1 MTHLR
6 EHWEGVS
13 LAGNYTLEQ
22 SLGGDDDA
30 AFFQTSPDT
39 DGHRAVVKLVP
50 EAAVAGA
57 PPLDLWHRIRQL
69 RHPNLVDL
77 LAFGRADHEGQIVF
91 YAVFESPDETLAS
104 ALRRS
109 PLDPQEARE
118 VLDSV
123 LDALRYLHAQ
133 GLVVGVLDAD
143 HILAIGDRIKLS
155 TAALRYADTSS
166 AYREDVRLLGRLWQ
180 QHLMTAS
187 PKSASLAAHAADPN
201 PQTRWTLAEISAAL
215 GPAPPP
221 PRVASPAPEPPPPA
235 PPVVAPPA
243 LVPPVSAPP
252 ISTRSS
258 PAPPVRVNLAEAGDS
273 MPGVRP
279 DVRNDAPPRL
289 PSQRPTSERAAG
301 YHFPKWI
308 FVAAAGLLLLIL
320 GLLRPRPA
328 GVATKPV
335 IVSKAVPASDSAPVP
350 PAGSP
355 PPAAAVPTATAPVAV
370 PKPSPTTGKEM
381 WRVIA
386 FTYRTRVA
394 AEKKVQQLNQ
404 YHAGLNATVFSPK
417 ERSGYYLVSLGGRM
431 THEAAVRLQRS
442 ARGKGLPR
450 DLFVQNYSQ

>member
-22 SLGGDDDA
+22 SLGGDEHA
-30 AFFQTSPDT
+30 EFFQTLPDP
-39 DGHRAVVKLVP
+39 DGHRAIVKLMP
-50 EAAVAGA
+50 EAMVEGA
-57 PPLDLWHRIRQL
+57 PPLDFWHRIRQL

-77 LAFGRADHEGQIVF
+77 LAFGRADHQGQIVF

-104 ALRRS
+104 ALSRS
-109 PLDPQEARE
+109 PLDPRESRE

-133 GLVVGVLDAD
+133 GLVIGVLDAD
-143 HILAIGDRIKLS
+143 HVLAVGDRIKLS

-180 QHLMTAS
+180 QHLMNAS
-187 PKSASLAAHAADPN
+187 PKSATLAAHAADPN

-215 GPAPPP
+215 GQPIPAEPPP
-221 PRVASPAPEPPPPA
+221 PPLRVASPAPEPPAPA
-235 PPVVAPPA
+235 PI
-243 LVPPVSAPP
+243 VPAPP
-252 ISTRSS
+252 IST
-258 PAPPVRVNLAEAGDS
+258 PPVAVTPAAAAPEIA
-273 MPGVRP
+273 RP
-279 DVRNDAPPRL
+279 AIARNDMPTRPQ
-289 PSQRPTSERAAG
+289 PQRPTSERAVT
-301 YHFPKWI
+301 YRFPKWV
-308 FVAAAGLLLLIL
+308 FVAAAGVLLLIL

-328 GVATKPV
+328 GVATRPSV
-335 IVSKAVPASDSAPVP
+335 ASTELPAVAPAPPPPKAA
-350 PAGSP
+350 
-355 PPAAAVPTATAPVAV
+355 PPAASVPSVVVPAV
-370 PKPSPTTGKEM
+370 PKPAAAAGKEM

-394 AEKKVQQLNQ
+394 AEKKVEQLNQ
-404 YHAGLNATVFSPK
+404 YHPGLNATVFSPK
-417 ERSGYYLVSLGGRM
+417 GRSGYYLVSLGGRM
-431 THEAAVRLQRS
+431 THEAALRVQRS

>member
-22 SLGGDDDA
+22 SLGGDDRA
-30 AFFQTSPDT
+30 AYFQTAPDT

-50 EAAVAGA
+50 EAAVEDA

-91 YAVFESPDETLAS
+91 YAAFESPDETLAA
-104 ALRRS
+104 ALSRS
-109 PLDPQEARE
+109 PLDPRESRE

-133 GLVVGVLDAD
+133 GLVIGVLDAD
-143 HILAIGDRIKLS
+143 HVVAVGDRIKLS

-180 QHLMTAS
+180 QHLMNAS

-215 GPAPPP
+215 GVSPPAAPPP
-221 PRVASPAPEPPPPA
+221 PPLRVASPAPEPPPPA
-235 PPVVAPPA
+235 SLAPTPAAIVPPVLAPVAVPVPISAPPA
-243 LVPPVSAPP
+243 AAAPL
-252 ISTRSS
+252 R
-258 PAPPVRVNLAEAGDS
+258 A
-273 MPGVRP
+273 
-279 DVRNDAPPRL
+279 RNDIPTRP
-289 PSQRPTSERAAG
+289 PSQRPTSERAPA
-301 YHFPKWI
+301 HRFPKWI
-308 FVAAAGLLLLIL
+308 FVAAAGVLLLIL

-328 GVATKPV
+328 GVATQPV
-335 IVSKAVPASDSAPVP
+335 IASRPDPAPTPPTGAVPEVAPTK
-350 PAGSP
+350 
-355 PPAAAVPTATAPVAV
+355 AAAPPTV
-370 PKPSPTTGKEM
+370 PKPSPTAGKEM

-404 YHAGLNATVFSPK
+404 YHPGLNATVFSPK
-417 ERSGYYLVSLGGRM
+417 DRGGYYLVSLGGRM
-431 THEAAVRLQRS
+431 THEAALRVQRS

>member
-13 LAGNYTLEQ
+13 LAGNYTLEE
-22 SLGGDDDA
+22 SLGGDDRV

-39 DGHRAVVKLVP
+39 EGHRAVVKLVP
-50 EAAVAGA
+50 EAEVEGA

-77 LAFGRADHEGQIVF
+77 LAFGRADHQGQIVF

-104 ALRRS
+104 ALSRS
-109 PLDPQEARE
+109 PLDPQESRE

-133 GLVVGVLDAD
+133 GLVIGVLDAD
-143 HILAIGDRIKLS
+143 HVVAVGDRIKLS
-155 TAALRYADTSS
+155 TGALRYADTSS

-180 QHLMTAS
+180 QHLMNAS

-215 GPAPPP
+215 GVSPPAAPPPLRVASPVPEPPLPASPAPPP
-221 PRVASPAPEPPPPA
+221 AAMVPPVLAPAAAPAPIS
-235 PPVVAPPA
+235 APPA
-243 LVPPVSAPP
+243 AAAPL
-252 ISTRSS
+252 R
-258 PAPPVRVNLAEAGDS
+258 A
-273 MPGVRP
+273 
-279 DVRNDAPPRL
+279 RNDAPTRP
-289 PSQRPTSERAAG
+289 PSQRPTSERTPA
-301 YHFPKWI
+301 YRFPKWI
-308 FVAAAGLLLLIL
+308 FVAAAGVLLLIL

-328 GVATKPV
+328 GVATQPV
-335 IVSKAVPASDSAPVP
+335 VASRTLPAPDPVPVPA
-350 PAGSP
+350 P
-355 PPAAAVPTATAPVAV
+355 PPRAVTPEPTV
-370 PKPSPTTGKEM
+370 PKPSLTAGKEM

-404 YHAGLNATVFSPK
+404 YHPGLNATVFSPK
-417 ERSGYYLVSLGGRM
+417 DKSGYYLVSLGGRM
-431 THEAAVRLQRS
+431 THEAAVRVQRS

-450 DLFVQNYSQ
+450 DLYVQNYSQ

>member
-6 EHWEGVS
+6 ENWEGVS

-22 SLGGDDDA
+22 SLGGDEHA
-30 AFFQTSPDT
+30 AFFQTLPDP

-50 EAAVAGA
+50 EAAVEGA

-69 RHPNLVDL
+69 RHPNLVEL
-77 LAFGRADHEGQIVF
+77 LDFGRADHLGQIVF

-104 ALRRS
+104 ALSRS
-109 PLDPQEARE
+109 PLDPQESRE

-133 GLVVGVLDAD
+133 GLVIDVLDAD
-143 HILAIGDRIKLS
+143 HVLAVGDRIKLS
-155 TAALRYADTSS
+155 TSSLRYADTSS

-180 QHLMTAS
+180 QHLMNAS
-187 PKSASLAAHAADPN
+187 PKSATLAAHAADPN

-215 GPAPPP
+215 GQFIPAQSIPAQPVPAAPPP
-221 PRVASPAPEPPPPA
+221 PPLRVASPAPEMPAPA
-235 PPVVAPPA
+235 PPVLAPPIS
-243 LVPPVSAPP
+243 VPPVSVTPAAPA
-252 ISTRSS
+252 I
-258 PAPPVRVNLAEAGDS
+258 A
-273 MPGVRP
+273 
-279 DVRNDAPPRL
+279 RNDTPTRPS
-289 PSQRPTSERAAG
+289 SQRPTSERAAT
-301 YHFPKWI
+301 YRFPKWI
-308 FVAAAGLLLLIL
+308 FVAAAGVLLLIL

-328 GVATKPV
+328 GVATRPSV
-335 IVSKAVPASDSAPVP
+335 ASKELPAVAPAPAALPPKAAPSEGTAP
-350 PAGSP
+350 S
-355 PPAAAVPTATAPVAV
+355 AAVPDI
-370 PKPSPTTGKEM
+370 PKPSPTAGREM

-404 YHAGLNATVFSPK
+404 YHPGLNATVFSPNG
-417 ERSGYYLVSLGGRM
+417 RSGYYLVSLGGRM
-431 THEAAVRLQRS
+431 THEAAIRVQRS